1 MKTDDLRA
9 AYLDFFEGK
18 GCTRKPSDV
27 LVPKDDPSVLF
38 TPAGMNQFKA
48 EFLGAGDPSLRS
60 ATTSQKCLRTGD
72 IGNVGVTARH
82 HTFFEMLGN
91 FSFGDYFKREA
102 ILWAWEFLTD
112 PKWLGIDPGELNA
125 TVYADDEEAAAIWRE
140 EVGLEEARVRR
151 HGEHDNFWPAG
162 APSEGPDGVCGP
174 CSEIFHHPG
183 GFDPAKEGTEIWN
196 LVFTQ
201 FERRGAPPDNL
212 HPLPAKNI
220 DTGMGLERTAAV
232 LQGVRGNFEI
242 DTLRPLC
249 EAAAGAV
256 GVRYDY
262 DGETGRPVRRIADHA
277 RAVVMA
283 VHEGVRPGNSM
294 AEYVVKQL
302 LRRAS
307 LEGYLLGRT
316 DPFLHALVE
325 PVVDSL
331 KPAYP
336 ELTQTVA
343 GTVETVRAEEERFL
357 STVDRGVT
365 RFEKAVAA
373 AERAGRERIDGDAAF
388 ELHDTYGV
396 LIEMT
401 EALAARRGLSVD
413 RERFEELRG
422 EAKAVSGSGAF
433 SGSVMA
439 SGPLDALRREH
450 GETAFVGY
458 DRTEADGVVL
468 GLIADG
474 ELTPATSAGGENRVG
489 VILDRTPF
497 YAEAGGQVGDVG
509 TLTLTG
515 GAGGDPAAGGATF
528 EVEDTRKEGGLTV
541 HLGRLAAGSLSVGDA
556 VRAEVTGDRRA
567 AVRRAHT
574 ATHLL
579 HHALHETIGRDATQR
594 GSVVEPDR
602 LRFDFAHRRAVTS
615 EELERIEDRVNAR
628 VVEAAPVVTR
638 EMDLAEA
645 KTLGAMMLFGEK
657 YPDRVRVV
665 SAGDFSVEFC
675 GGTHLTNTG
684 QAGLVRV
691 VSEES
696 VGTGVRRITALTGPR
711 AVRAVRRESG
721 VLREATD
728 ALKAGRPEEVPARL
742 AALQDELRE
751 AKKQLAAATAKQAA
765 GGAADLL
772 AAAETVE
779 LPGGATAKVVAH
791 DLAGAPRD
799 ALRPLADTLRKKGE
813 AAGTPVACVLGT
825 AVDGKVA
832 LLAAV
837 SPALV
842 KLGLK
847 AGAAVKAAAREVGGG
862 GGGRPDLAEA
872 GGKNP
877 AGLAAALAAATDV
890 YREAAPR

>member
-9 AYLDFFEGK
+9 AYLDFFAGK
-18 GCTRKPSDV
+18 GCARKPSDV
-27 LVPKDDPSVLF
+27 LVPKDDPTVLF
-38 TPAGMNQFKA
+38 TPAGMNQFKS
-48 EFLGAGDPSLRS
+48 EFLGLGDPAFKS
-60 ATTSQKCLRTGD
+60 AVTSQKCLRTGD

-112 PKWLGIDPGELNA
+112 KKWLGLDPGELNV
-125 TVYADDEEAAAIWRE
+125 TVYEDDDEAAAIWRDG
-140 EVGLEEARVRR
+140 VGLEEARILR

-183 GFDPAKEGTEIWN
+183 GFDPANEGTEIWN

-201 FERRGAPPDNL
+201 FERQGPPPGNL

-249 EAAAGAV
+249 EAAAAAV
-256 GVRYDY
+256 GVNYSY

-277 RAVVMA
+277 RAVAMA
-283 VHEGVRPGNSM
+283 IHEGVRPGNSM

-316 DPFLHALVE
+316 DPFLHSLVE

-331 KPAYP
+331 KAAYP
-336 ELTQTVA
+336 ELTQTIA
-343 GTVETVRAEEERFL
+343 ATADAVRAEEERFL
-357 STVDRGVT
+357 STVDRGVK
-365 RFEKAVAA
+365 RFEKAVSA
-373 AERAGRERIDGDAAF
+373 AESGGGVIDGDAAW
-388 ELHDTYGV
+388 ELHGTYGM

-401 EALAARRGLSVD
+401 EALAARHNLRVD
-413 RERFEELRG
+413 RPRFEALRKEH
-422 EAKAVSGSGAF
+422 EATSGTGAF
-433 SGSVMA
+433 ADSVMA
-439 SGPLDALRREH
+439 SGPIDAVRKEH
-450 GETAFVGY
+450 GETRFLGY
-458 DRTEADGVVL
+458 DATEADGTVL
-468 GLIADG
+468 GVIAQGRLVPSLDDPGDG
-474 ELTPATSAGGENRVG
+474 EPVG
-489 VILDRTPF
+489 VVLDRTPF
-497 YAEAGGQVGDVG
+497 YAEAGGQVGDAGV
-509 TLTLTG
+509 LTADGLR
-515 GAGGDPAAGGATF
+515 F
-528 EVEDTRKEGGLTV
+528 EVTDTKKEGGLTV
-541 HLGRLAAGSLSVGDA
+541 HLGRLAEGTLEAGA
-556 VRAEVTGDRRA
+556 TVRAAVTGDRRA
-567 AVRRAHT
+567 AIRRAHS

-579 HHALHETIGRDATQR
+579 HHALHETIGKDATQR

-602 LRFDFAHRRAVTS
+602 LRFDFAHRRAVAP
-615 EELERIEDRVNAR
+615 EELEAIEDRINAR
-628 VVEAAPVVTR
+628 VIEASPVVTR
-638 EMDLAEA
+638 EMNLAEA

-665 SAGDFSVEFC
+665 SAGDYSVEFC
-675 GGTHLTNTG
+675 GGTHASSTG
-684 QAGLVRV
+684 EIGLCRV

-711 AVRAVRRESG
+711 AVRQVRRDAA
-721 VLREATD
+721 VLREASD
-728 ALKAGRPEEVPARL
+728 LLKAGKPEDVPVRLSGLQEELKEARK
-742 AALQDELRE
+742 R
-751 AKKQLAAATAKQAA
+751 LAAATAKTAA

-772 AAAETVE
+772 EAAETIT
-779 LPGGATAKVVAH
+779 LDDGTTAKVVAH
-791 DLAGAPRD
+791 NLNGAPRE
-799 ALRPLADTLRKKGE
+799 ALRTLADTLRKKGE
-813 AAGTPVACVLGT
+813 AAGTPVAAILGT
-825 AVDGKVA
+825 VVDGKVA

-842 KLGLK
+842 KRGVK
-847 AGAAVKAAAREVGGG
+847 AGDAVRAAAKEVGGG

-872 GGKNP
+872 GGKRP
-877 AGLAAALAAATDV
+877 EGMADALAAAAGLFRD
-890 YREAAPR
+890 RING

>member
-18 GCTRKPSDV
+18 GCARKPSDV
-27 LVPKDDPSVLF
+27 LVPKDDASVLF

-112 PKWLGIDPGELNA
+112 KQWLGMDPGELNV
-125 TVYADDEEAAAIWRE
+125 TVYEDDDEAAAIWRE
-140 EVGLEEARVRR
+140 EVGLEEVRVRR

-162 APSEGPDGVCGP
+162 APSDGPDGVCGP

-183 GFDPAKEGTEIWN
+183 GFDPANEGTEIWN

-201 FERRGAPPDNL
+201 FERKGPPPGNL
-212 HPLPAKNI
+212 APLPAKNI

-249 EAAAGAV
+249 EAAAEAV
-256 GVRYDY
+256 GVPYRY

-277 RAVVMA
+277 RAVTMA
-283 VHEGVRPGNSM
+283 IHEGVRPGNSM

-316 DPFLHALVE
+316 DPFLHALVQ
-325 PVVDSL
+325 PVVDGL
-331 KPAYP
+331 KVAYP

-343 GTVETVRAEEERFL
+343 ATVDTVKAEEERFL
-357 STVDRGVT
+357 STVDRGMK
-365 RFEKAVAA
+365 RFDRAVEAAKA
-373 AERAGRERIDGDAAF
+373 AGKSQIDGDAAF

-396 LIEMT
+396 LVEMT
-401 EALAARRGLSVD
+401 EALAARHNLSVD
-413 RERFEELRG
+413 RRRFEELRE
-422 EAKAVSGSGAF
+422 EAKVVSGSGAF

-439 SGPLDALRREH
+439 SGPIDALRKDH
-450 GETAFVGY
+450 GGTEFLGY
-458 DRTEADGVVL
+458 DATEADGAIL
-468 GLIADG
+468 GVIAQGRLVPKLDEAAGDG
-474 ELTPATSAGGENRVG
+474 GDAEQVG

-509 TLTLTG
+509 TLTT
-515 GAGGDPAAGGATF
+515 DDGATF
-528 EVEDTRKEGGLTV
+528 EVEDTQKEGGLTV
-541 HLGRLAAGSLSVGDA
+541 HLGRLAAGSLAAGA
-556 VRAEVTGDRRA
+556 TVRATVTGDRRA
-567 AVRRAHT
+567 AVRRAHS

-602 LRFDFAHRRAVTS
+602 LRFDFAHRQAVTPG
-615 EELERIEDRVNAR
+615 ELEAIEDRVNAR

-665 SAGDFSVEFC
+665 SAGDYSVEFC
-675 GGTHLTNTG
+675 GGTHLSNTG
-684 QAGLVRV
+684 QIGLCRV
-691 VSEES
+691 VAEES

-711 AVRAVRRESG
+711 AVRAVRRDAA
-721 VLREATD
+721 VLRETTD
-728 ALKAGRPEEVPARL
+728 LLRAGRPDELPGRVT
-742 AALQDELRE
+742 ALQDELRE
-751 AKKQLAAATAKQAA
+751 AKKQLAAATAKTAA

-772 AAAETVE
+772 DAAETVA
-779 LPGGATAKVVAH
+779 LADGTTAKIVAH
-791 DLAGAPRD
+791 DLAGAPRE
-799 ALRPLADTLRKKGE
+799 ALRTLADTLRKKGE
-813 AAGTPVACVLGT
+813 AAGTPVAAILGT
-825 AVDGKVA
+825 VADGKVA

-842 KLGLK
+842 ELGVK
-847 AGAAVKAAAREVGGG
+847 AGDAVKAAAQEVGGG

-872 GGKNP
+872 GGKRPEGITKAISTGARHYTARILNP
-877 AGLAAALAAATDV
+877 
-890 YREAAPR
+890 

>member
-18 GCTRKPSDV
+18 GCVRKPSDA
-27 LVPKDDPSVLF
+27 LVPKGDQSVLF

-48 EFLGAGDPSLRS
+48 EFLGAGDPALKK
-60 ATTSQKCLRTGD
+60 AVTCQKCLRTGD

-91 FSFGDYFKREA
+91 FSFGDYFKRDA

-112 PKWLGIDPGELNA
+112 KKWLGIDPGELNA
-125 TVYADDEEAAAIWRE
+125 TVYEDDEEAAKIWRE
-140 EVGLEEARVRR
+140 DVGLEEARVRR

-162 APSEGPDGVCGP
+162 APSSGPDGVCGP

-183 GFDPAKEGTEIWN
+183 GFDPANEGTEIWN

-201 FERRGAPPDNL
+201 FERSGPPPDNL
-212 HPLPAKNI
+212 APLPAKNI

-232 LQGVRGNFEI
+232 LQGARGNFEI

-249 EAAAGAV
+249 EAAAEAV
-256 GVRYDY
+256 GVPYRY

-283 VHEGVRPGNSM
+283 VHEGVRPGNSL

-316 DPFLHALVE
+316 DPFLHSLVQ
-325 PVVDSL
+325 PVTDSL
-331 KPAYP
+331 KVAYP

-357 STVDRGVT
+357 STVDRGVK
-365 RFEKAVAA
+365 RFEKAVEA
-373 AERAGRERIDGDAAF
+373 AEKAGRKEIDGDAAF

-396 LIEMT
+396 LVEMT

-413 RERFEELRG
+413 RGRFEELRE

-439 SGPLDALRREH
+439 SGPVDALKREH
-450 GETAFVGY
+450 GETEFLGY
-458 DRTEADGVVL
+458 DSTEADGTVL
-468 GLIADG
+468 GLIVEGRTAQTVKRGQTGPNG
-474 ELTPATSAGGENRVG
+474 EGRVG

-509 TLTLTG
+509 TLTT
-515 GAGGDPAAGGATF
+515 AGGATF

-541 HLGRLAAGSLSVGDA
+541 HLGRLAAGTLSAGDS

-602 LRFDFAHRRAVTS
+602 LRFDFAHRRAVTPA
-615 EELERIEDRVNAR
+615 ELEAIEDRVNAR

-638 EMDLAEA
+638 EMDLEDA
-645 KTLGAMMLFGEK
+645 KKLGAMMLFGEK

-675 GGTHLTNTG
+675 GGTHLSNTG

-696 VGTGVRRITALTGPR
+696 VGTGVRRLTALTGPR
-711 AVRAVRRESG
+711 AVRAARRESG

-772 AAAETVE
+772 AAAETVT
-779 LPGGATAKVVAH
+779 LPDGTTAKIVAH

-813 AAGTPVACVLGT
+813 AAGTPVACILGT
-825 AVDGKVA
+825 AADGKVA

-842 KLGLK
+842 KLGVK
-847 AGAAVKAAAREVGGG
+847 AGDAVKAAAKKVGGG

-872 GGKNP
+872 GGKRP
-877 AGLAAALAAATDV
+877 EGMAAAL
-890 YREAAPR
+890 EAASNLMASKLT

>member
-9 AYLDFFEGK
+9 AYLDFFESK
-18 GCTRKPSDV
+18 GCVRRPSDV
-27 LVPKDDPSVLF
+27 LVPKDDPTVLF

-48 EFLGAGDPSLRS
+48 EFLGLGKPGFTKAV
-60 ATTSQKCLRTGD
+60 TSQKCLRTGD
-72 IGNVGVTARH
+72 IENVGVTARH

-102 ILWAWEFLTD
+102 ILWAWEFLTSK
-112 PKWLGIDPGELNA
+112 KWLGMNPDELNV
-125 TVYADDEEAAAIWRE
+125 TVYEEDEEAAGIWAK
-140 EVGLEEARVRR
+140 EVGLEQARIRR

-162 APSEGPDGVCGP
+162 APTHGPDGVCGP

-183 GFDPAKEGTEIWN
+183 GFDPANEGTEIWN

-201 FERRGAPPDNL
+201 FDRNGAPPDNL
-212 HPLPAKNI
+212 KPLPAKNI

-249 EAAAGAV
+249 EAAAAAV
-256 GVRYDY
+256 GVPYEYDAR
-262 DGETGRPVRRIADHA
+262 TGRPVRRIADHA
-277 RAVVMA
+277 RAVTMA
-283 VHEGVRPGNSM
+283 IHEGVRPGNSK

-316 DPFLHALVE
+316 EPFLHALVE

-331 KPAYP
+331 KVAYP

-343 GTVETVRAEEERFL
+343 STVDTVKAEEERFL
-357 STVDRGVT
+357 STVERGVK
-365 RFEKAVAA
+365 RFDRAVAA
-373 AERAGRERIDGDAAF
+373 AESKGSDRIDGDAAF

-401 EALAARRGLSVD
+401 EALAARHNLAVD
-413 RERFEELRG
+413 RDRFQALRD
-422 EAKAVSGSGAF
+422 EAKITSGTGAF
-433 SGSVMA
+433 ADSVMA
-439 SGPLDALRREH
+439 SGPIDAVKKEH
-450 GETAFVGY
+450 GETEFLGY
-458 DRTEADGVVL
+458 ERTEADAVVL
-468 GLIADG
+468 GVVAQGRLVRTLDRPSD
-474 ELTPATSAGGENRVG
+474 EAGGHAEPVG

-509 TLTLTG
+509 TISA
-515 GAGGDPAAGGATF
+515 GAMRFRVTDAQ
-528 EVEDTRKEGGLTV
+528 KEGGLTV
-541 HLGRLAAGSLSVGDA
+541 HLGRLEAGVLTAGET
-556 VRAEVTGDRRA
+556 VRAAVDADRRA
-567 AVRRAHT
+567 AIRRAHS

-579 HHALHETIGRDATQR
+579 HHALHETIGKDATQR

-602 LRFDFAHRRAVTS
+602 LRFDFSHRQAVTP
-615 EELERIEDRVNAR
+615 EELEEIEDRINLR
-628 VVEAAPVVTR
+628 VIEGAAIDTR
-638 EMDLAEA
+638 EMDLEEA

-665 SAGDFSVEFC
+665 NAGGYSVEFC
-675 GGTHLTNTG
+675 GGTHASNTG
-684 QAGLVRV
+684 QLGLCRV
-691 VSEES
+691 VGEES

-711 AVRAVRRESG
+711 AVRETRRAGAV
-721 VLREATD
+721 LKEATD
-728 ALKAGRPEEVPARL
+728 LLRVGRPDELPARV
-742 AALQDELRE
+742 AALQEEVKE
-751 AKKQLAAATAKQAA
+751 ARKQLAAATAKSAA
-765 GGAADLL
+765 GGAEELL
-772 AAAETVE
+772 ADAETVT
-779 LPGGATAKVVAH
+779 LSDGTTAKIVAH
-791 DLAGAPRD
+791 DLGGAPRE
-799 ALRPLADTLRKKGE
+799 ALRTLADTLRKKGE
-813 AAGTPVACVLGT
+813 AAGTPVAVILGT

-842 KLGLK
+842 KLGVK
-847 AGAAVKAAAREVGGG
+847 AGDAVKAAAKEVGGG

-872 GGKNP
+872 GGKRP
-877 AGLAAALAAATDV
+877 AGMADALAAGRQRYLTAL
-890 YREAAPR
+890 AG

>member
-18 GCTRKPSDV
+18 GCVRKPSDV
-27 LVPKDDPSVLF
+27 LVPRDDPTVLF

-48 EFLGAGDPSLRS
+48 EFLGLGDPAFKS

-72 IGNVGVTARH
+72 ISNVGVTARH

-112 PKWLGIDPGELNA
+112 RKWLGMSPGELA
-125 TVYADDEEAAAIWRE
+125 VTVYEDDGEAAAIWRDD
-140 EVGLEEARVRR
+140 VGLEEARILR

-183 GFDPAKEGTEIWN
+183 GFDPAREGTEIWN

-212 HPLPAKNI
+212 VPLPAKNI

-249 EAAAGAV
+249 EAAADAV
-256 GVRYDY
+256 GVPYSY

-277 RAVVMA
+277 RAVTMA
-283 VHEGVRPGNSM
+283 IHEGVRPGNSM

-316 DPFLHALVE
+316 QPFLHGLVA

-331 KPAYP
+331 KVAYP

-343 GTVETVRAEEERFL
+343 ATVETVRAEEERFL
-357 STVDRGVT
+357 STVERGVK
-365 RFEKAVAA
+365 RFDAAVETAR
-373 AERAGRERIDGDAAF
+373 AEGRSTIDGDAAF

-401 EALAARRGLSVD
+401 EALAARHDLSVD
-413 RERFEELRG
+413 RARFEELRG
-422 EAKAVSGSGAF
+422 EAKITSGTGAF
-433 SGSVMA
+433 ADSVMA
-439 SGPLDALRREH
+439 SGPIDAVRREH
-450 GETAFVGY
+450 GETEFLGY
-458 DRTEADGVVL
+458 DALQADGAVL
-468 GLIADG
+468 GVIAQGRLVPTVDEVG
-474 ELTPATSAGGENRVG
+474 HADPVG
-489 VILDRTPF
+489 VVLDRTPF

-509 TLTLTG
+509 TLTADGVRFRVT
-515 GAGGDPAAGGATF
+515 
-528 EVEDTRKEGGLTV
+528 DTQKEGGLTV
-541 HLGRLAAGSLSVGDA
+541 HLGRLEAGSLAAGAAVHAAVDA
-556 VRAEVTGDRRA
+556 GRRA
-567 AVRRAHT
+567 AVRRAHS

-602 LRFDFAHRRAVTS
+602 LRFDFSHRRAVTP
-615 EELERIEDRVNAR
+615 EELETIEDRVNAR
-628 VVEAAPVVTR
+628 VVENAPVTTR
-638 EMDLAEA
+638 VMDLADA
-645 KTLGAMMLFGEK
+645 KRLGATALFGER

-665 SAGDFSVEFC
+665 SAGDYSVEFC
-675 GGTHLTNTG
+675 GGTHLARTG
-684 QAGLVRV
+684 EVGLCRV
-691 VSEES
+691 VAEES

-711 AVRAVRRESG
+711 AVREVRRDG
-721 VLREATD
+721 AVLKRATD
-728 ALKAGRPEEVPARL
+728 LLRAGKPEDVPGRL
-742 AALQDELRE
+742 AALQEELKE
-751 AKKQLAAATAKQAA
+751 ARKQLAAATARTAA

-772 AAAETVE
+772 DAAETVTKDD
-779 LPGGATAKVVAH
+779 GTVAKIVSH
-791 DLAGAPRD
+791 DLNGAPRE
-799 ALRPLADTLRKKGE
+799 ALRTLADALRKKGE
-813 AAGTPVACVLGT
+813 AAGTPVAAILGT
-825 AVDGKVA
+825 VSGGKVA

-842 KLGLK
+842 KLGAK
-847 AGAAVKAAAREVGGG
+847 AGDAVKAAAEEVGGG

-872 GGKNP
+872 GGKRP
-877 AGLAAALAAATDV
+877 EGLPAALAAGADL
-890 YREAAPR
+890 YRQRLGG